1 MTFTLEFANIRTS
14 DSQLITS
21 VVFDWGFLCLKI
33 TSYSKSINRGKSV
46 KSFAPNS
53 YTFFTKIKF
62 HLWKMKVLVF
72 HWLKERVKMGK
83 IVHISEIKT
92 PLTEA
97 IKKWRADN
105 V

>member
-1 MTFTLEFANIRTS
+1 M
-14 DSQLITS
+14 ITS

-33 TSYSKSINRGKSV
+33 TSYSKSINREKVV
-46 KSFAPNS
+46 KGFAPNS
-53 YTFFTKIKF
+53 CIFFTTNKF

-72 HWLKERVKMGK
+72 HWLKKRVKMGK

>member
-1 MTFTLEFANIRTS
+1 MKNEGA
-14 DSQLITS
+14 
-21 VVFDWGFLCLKI
+21 
-33 TSYSKSINRGKSV
+33 
-46 KSFAPNS
+46 SFSLA
-53 YTFFTKIKF
+53 
-62 HLWKMKVLVF
+62 
-72 HWLKERVKMGK
+72 LKEGKRMGK

>member
-33 TSYSKSINRGKSV
+33 TSYSKSINREKSV
-46 KSFAPNS
+46 KGFAPNS

-72 HWLKERVKMGK
+72 HWLKERVKKWGK
-83 IVHISEIKT
+83 LFTFLRLKRH
-92 PLTEA
+92 
-97 IKKWRADN
+97 
-105 V
+105 